1 MIHAVTHTTTVES
14 PIEFGLQLLTLEQVV
29 AVAKGAK
36 VKLCDDADY
45 QEYIQ
50 KGARFIDSLLHEE
63 GVVYGVT
70 TGYGDSCTVNVS
82 LDLVHELPLHLSR
95 FHGCG
100 LGEVLSVMQARAVMA
115 CRLNSLAIGKSG
127 VTYELL

>member
-1 MIHAVTHTTTVES
+1 MSHTQAADSKNQSDLKTVE
-14 PIEFGLQLLTLEQVV
+14 FGRQFLTLEQVV
-29 AVAKGAK
+29 AVAKGAP

-82 LDLVHELPLHLSR
+82 LDLVHELPL
-95 FHGCG
+95 
-100 LGEVLSVMQARAVMA
+100 
-115 CRLNSLAIGKSG
+115 
-127 VTYELL
+127 